1 MIIRGRTACNC
12 CSPILTNNNEVQ
24 IMTIIDML
32 AEMCENYLIQT
43 LESEEQTN
51 ECDDAARIES
61 ISE

>member
-1 MIIRGRTACNC
+1 
-12 CSPILTNNNEVQ
+12 
-24 IMTIIDML
+24 MTIIDML

-61 ISE
+61 ISEW